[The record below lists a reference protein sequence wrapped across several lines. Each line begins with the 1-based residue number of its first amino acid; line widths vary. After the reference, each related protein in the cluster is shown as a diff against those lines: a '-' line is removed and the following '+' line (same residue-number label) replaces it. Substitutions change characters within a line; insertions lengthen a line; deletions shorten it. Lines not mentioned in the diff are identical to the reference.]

1 MVKLSKFI
9 NLSNHPSENWLESQ
23 LNEAQRYGE
32 IMDIPFPHIDA
43 DISEYEV
50 EKLAAEYCKK
60 IVALKPAIVMVQGEF
75 TFTYSVV
82 RKLSAEGITCVAS
95 CSNRIAKETKKDD
108 GTILRESVYEFK
120 RFRPYEINY
129 E

>member
-1 MVKLSKFI
+1 MSKFI
-9 NLSNHPSENWLESQ
+9 NLSNHPSNNWLASQ
-23 LNEAQRYGE
+23 LQEAQKYGE
-32 IMDIPFPHIDA
+32 IIDIPFPHIDA
-43 DISEYEV
+43 DISEHEV
-50 EKLAAEYCKK
+50 EKLAAEYCEK
-60 IVALKPAIVMVQGEF
+60 IVALNPAVVMVQGEF

-82 RKLSAEGITCVAS
+82 RKLSAVGITCVAS

-120 RFRPYEINY
+120 RFRPYEINN